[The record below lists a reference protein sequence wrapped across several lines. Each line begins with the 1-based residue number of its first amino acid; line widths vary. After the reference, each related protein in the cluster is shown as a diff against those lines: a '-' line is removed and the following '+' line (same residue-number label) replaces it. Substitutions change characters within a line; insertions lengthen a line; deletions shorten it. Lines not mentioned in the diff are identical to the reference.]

1 MYPLKAYINKFVFFI
16 FKLSE
21 NNFKKK
27 IIYYYLLKIQNN
39 KIHLIKQPQ
48 EKSPKNLTIAD

>member
-1 MYPLKAYINKFVFFI
+1 MLLKHILTNLFFFLI

-21 NNFKKK
+21 NNFLKK
-27 IIYYYLLKIQNN
+27 IIYYYVLKTHNN